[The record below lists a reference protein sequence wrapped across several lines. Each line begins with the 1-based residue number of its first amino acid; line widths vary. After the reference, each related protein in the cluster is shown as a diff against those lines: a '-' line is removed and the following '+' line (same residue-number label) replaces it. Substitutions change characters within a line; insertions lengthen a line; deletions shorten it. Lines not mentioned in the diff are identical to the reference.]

1 MTVTEVQQPRVC
13 RTRRSEAQKSDR
25 RSRRGAN
32 PIHPVVCGLSKRD
45 RLILMDVDSAAKLL
59 EATAKLV
66 GVAIWPAAIGYIL
79 VRFGSNIGDF
89 VSNLGEMTL
98 TKGGWL

>member
-1 MTVTEVQQPRVC
+1 
-13 RTRRSEAQKSDR
+13 
-25 RSRRGAN
+25 
-32 PIHPVVCGLSKRD
+32 
-45 RLILMDVDSAAKLL
+45 MDVDSAAKLI

-89 VSNLGEMTL
+89 ISNLGEMTL
-98 TKGGWL
+98 KGGRL

>member
-1 MTVTEVQQPRVC
+1 
-13 RTRRSEAQKSDR
+13 
-25 RSRRGAN
+25 
-32 PIHPVVCGLSKRD
+32 
-45 RLILMDVDSAAKLL
+45 MDVDSAAKLI

-89 VSNLGEMTL
+89 ISNLGEMTL
-98 TKGGWL
+98 KGGAALRRR